1 MLSRPISPGFVED
14 ALAALSGHAVDSG
27 NLVSRLCLPDSPG
40 SWLTAAEFG
49 RLWLAL
55 ADGLDDEFFGLGLRP
70 MRRGSFALMC
80 QAAAG
85 AGTLGAAIRRMT
97 TFLGIAMDGPRG
109 RLSTRDGLAILA
121 LDPLLSPRAAFA
133 YRSYWLMVMGVS
145 CWLVSAR
152 IPLRSLAFDCPAPP
166 DRPDYESFFGVPV
179 AFSQPATLLTF
190 ESTWLSRPLQRNEA
204 ALRRF
209 LAAAPANILL
219 RYRHD
224 GGVTQRLRRL
234 FAETSPSDWPD
245 QKLAAQQLRMSEA
258 ILRRR
263 LRSEGSSFA
272 ALKDAAA
279 EVAALRLLSGGAKT
293 IAEVASELGYSEPS
307 AFYRAFRKWKGTSPA
322 AYRAKT
328 ILAAPARVTAED
340 IAGARPD

>member
-1 MLSRPISPGFVED
+1 MLSRPISPGFVQD
-14 ALAALSGHAVDSG
+14 ALAALSGHDIDPGS
-27 NLVSRLCLPDSPG
+27 LVARLGLPDG
-40 SWLTAAEFG
+40 RATWLTAAEFG
-49 RLWLAL
+49 RLWIAL
-55 ADGLDDEFFGLGLRP
+55 SKTLDDEFFGLGLRP

-80 QAAAG
+80 QAAIG
-85 AGTLGAAIRRMT
+85 APSLGAAIRRMT
-97 TFLGIAMDGPRG
+97 SFLGIAMDGPRG
-109 RLSTRDGLAILA
+109 RLCVRDGLATLE
-121 LDPLLSPRAAFA
+121 LDRLDSPRAAFA

-166 DRPDYESFFGVPV
+166 ERPDYETFFGVPV

-190 ESTWLSRPLQRNEA
+190 ESTWLGRPLQRNEA

-224 GGVTQRLRRL
+224 GGVTQKLRRL
-234 FAETSPSDWPD
+234 FAETPPTNWPD
-245 QKLAAQQLRMSEA
+245 QKMAARLLRMSEA
-258 ILRRR
+258 TLRRR
-263 LRSEGSSFA
+263 LQSEGSSFA
-272 ALKDAAA
+272 TLKDSATEQVALK
-279 EVAALRLLSGGAKT
+279 LLSIEATT

-322 AYRAKT
+322 AYRATT
-328 ILAAPARVTAED
+328 IAPS
-340 IAGARPD
+340 